1 MMFVGGGKCGGFF
14 AETELA
20 DGGIEDGV
28 EVFIEVE

>member
-1 MMFVGGGKCGGFF
+1 MGGGKRGGFF

-28 EVFIEVE
+28 EVFVEVE

>member
-1 MMFVGGGKCGGFF
+1 MGGCECGGFF
-14 AETELA
+14 PETELA